1 MLHFTNY
8 RYMKNADKL
17 KLELIT
23 FNNSSY
29 AGFDG
34 FTKLYKKCAK

>member
-1 MLHFTNY
+1 
-8 RYMKNADKL
+8 MKNADKL